1 LYLALVLSS
10 LVALFISLHF
20 STPALADSVPLLK
33 IKTDNSTLKHELP
46 KFYHCISSQVWH
58 SKDKQKDP
66 YFKTEPTLNEVL
78 KCYDKVLAKQTDSND
93 VKSGGKN
100 N

>member
-1 LYLALVLSS
+1 LYWALVLSS
-10 LVALFISLHF
+10 LIALIITLHF
-20 STPALADSVPLLK
+20 ATPALGDSVPLLK
-33 IKTDNSTLKHELP
+33 IKTDNPTLKHELP

-78 KCYDKVLAKQTDSND
+78 KCYDKILAKQTDSND
-93 VKSGGKN
+93 GKSEDKK
-100 N
+100 

>member
-1 LYLALVLSS
+1 MAFSCLTVLVVGITSHYA
-10 LVALFISLHF
+10 V
-20 STPALADSVPLLK
+20 ADSVPLLK

-46 KFYHCISSQVWH
+46 KFYHCISSAVWH

-78 KCYDKVLAKQTDSND
+78 KCYDKVLAKQTDSSD
-93 VKSGGKN
+93 GKSGGKN